1 MIIKRLC
8 KSDIKLAAKF
18 IESEN
23 KYEESNVG
31 YCSDTYEEIC
41 EDLNDE
47 LEEASVENPFVLA
60 YEGDKLVGVVGLD
73 YDNENKSAEV
83 WGPFVEYENW
93 QHCAMEMWKEL
104 VKRIPGETKIT
115 FFYAAQN
122 ANCIEF
128 AEKLNTKNI
137 DHYFIMELKKANF
150 KANTYKGICTELS
163 NEFYEDFIKLHEG
176 TFKNPYYTGK
186 QIIEKISDDNK
197 VFIIEED
204 NDLKGYIY
212 VEANAE
218 FNEGSI
224 NFLGVKASE
233 RNKGFGKKLL
243 ACGINFLICCHN
255 IDKVQLTMRRGNS
268 PAMKVYKA
276 VGFVIKKELKAYEG
290 RND

>member
-1 MIIKRLC
+1 MIIKELC

-18 IESEN
+18 IESKN

-41 EDLNDE
+41 EDLTDE
-47 LEEASVENPFVLA
+47 LEEAYAENPFVLA

-73 YDNENKSAEV
+73 YDDENKSAEV

-104 VKRIPGETKIT
+104 IKRIPRKTKIT
-115 FFYAAQN
+115 FFYTAQN
-122 ANCIEF
+122 ANCIAF
-128 AEKLNTKNI
+128 AEKLSTKNI
-137 DHYFIMELKKANF
+137 NHYFIMELKKTNF
-150 KANTYKGICTELS
+150 KLKVEDGICTELS
-163 NEFYEDFIKLHEG
+163 DKFYEDFINLHES
-176 TFKNPYYTGK
+176 TFKDSYYSGK
-186 QIIEKISDDNK
+186 QIIEKISDNNK

-218 FNEGSI
+218 FNEGNI
-224 NFLGVKASE
+224 NFLGVKDSE

-243 ACGINFLICCHN
+243 VCGINFLTCRHN
-255 IDKVQLTMRRGNS
+255 IDKMELTIRKGNT
-268 PAMKVYKA
+268 PAMNLYKA
-276 VGFVIKKELKAYEG
+276 AGFVIKKELKAYEG

>member
-18 IESEN
+18 IESKN

-41 EDLNDE
+41 EDLTDE
-47 LEEASVENPFVLA
+47 LEEASAENPFVLA
-60 YEGDKLVGVVGLD
+60 YESDKLIGAAGLD
-73 YDNENKSAEV
+73 YDDENKSAEV

-93 QHCAMEMWKEL
+93 QYCAMKMWKEL
-104 VKRIPGETKIT
+104 LKRIPRETKIT

-122 ANCIEF
+122 TNCIAF
-128 AEKLNTKNI
+128 AEKLNTKSTN
-137 DHYFIMELKKANF
+137 HHFIMELRKTNLKFNAETGGC
-150 KANTYKGICTELS
+150 KELS
-163 NEFYEDFIKLHEG
+163 DKFYEDFINLHES
-176 TFKNPYYTGK
+176 TFKDSYYSGK
-186 QIIEKISDDNK
+186 QIIEKISDNNK
-197 VFIIEED
+197 AFIIEED

-224 NFLGVKASE
+224 NFLGVKATE

-243 ACGINFLICCHN
+243 VCGINFLTCSYN
-255 IDKVQLTMRRGNS
+255 IDKIQLTIRKENT
-268 PAMKVYKA
+268 PAMNLYKA
-276 VGFVIKKELKAYEG
+276 AGFVIKKELKVYEG

>member
-18 IESEN
+18 IESKN

-31 YCSDTYEEIC
+31 YCSDTYEEIY
-41 EDLNDE
+41 EDLTDE
-47 LEEASVENPFVLA
+47 LEEASNENPFVLA

-73 YDNENKSAEV
+73 YDDENKSAEV

-104 VKRIPGETKIT
+104 IKRIPSKTKIT

-122 ANCIEF
+122 VNCIEF

-137 DHYFIMELKKANF
+137 NHYFIMGFKKANLKF
-150 KANTYKGICTELS
+150 KVEDGICKELS
-163 NEFYEDFIKLHEG
+163 DKFHEDFIYLHES
-176 TFKNPYYTGK
+176 TFKDSYYSGK
-186 QIIEKISDDNK
+186 QIIEKISDNNK

-212 VEANAE
+212 VEANAQ

-243 ACGINFLICCHN
+243 ACGINFLTRCHN
-255 IDKVQLTMRRGNS
+255 IDKIELTIRKGNT
-268 PAMKVYKA
+268 PAMKIYKA
-276 VGFVIKKELKAYEG
+276 AGFVIKKELKAYEG